1 VSVAPGWY
9 PDPAEPTTQRYWDGE
24 QWIGEPL
31 PVDAVP
37 QGPPEPQPR
46 LEPPRFAPNV
56 APINVGRPGA
66 AAAARQPSSG
76 ATQVIEVRLATAGH
90 RLAARLIDLTVLLVL
105 NVLVNGYFVYELFRE
120 VYPTFASLSPNQ
132 TQLPPISER
141 ASTLVTIINLLAIA
155 LWFAYEVPGLASTG
169 QTPGKRLTG
178 IKVASAPGTSGLGFR
193 RAIVRW
199 AVDGLPCVFGVLA
212 SPFLLI
218 DFLWCLWDRP
228 ARQCLHDKFAAT
240 VVIQAD

>member
-1 VSVAPGWY
+1 MSVVPGWY

-24 QWIGEPL
+24 QWIGEALPL
-31 PVDAVP
+31 DAVTHGRPETTDPVPNAHLAPASSIAPQRHPVVTP
-37 QGPPEPQPR
+37 QGSE
-46 LEPPRFAPNV
+46 
-56 APINVGRPGA
+56 
-66 AAAARQPSSG
+66 
-76 ATQVIEVRLATAGH
+76 VIEVRLATLGH
-90 RLAARLIDLTVLLVL
+90 RFAARLIDVTVLFVL
-105 NVLVNGYFVYELFRE
+105 NVIVNGYFVYQLFRE
-120 VYPTFASLSPNQ
+120 IYPTIASLTPQQ
-132 TQLPPISER
+132 TQLPPISGR

-178 IKVASAPGTSGLGFR
+178 IRVAAAPGQSGLGFG

-199 AVDGLPCVFGVLA
+199 AVMGVPSIFGLLG

-218 DFLWCLWDRP
+218 DFLWCLWDKP

-240 VVIQAD
+240 VVVQAD